1 MIVKL
6 KEGDSLVEVDT
17 EFTDDMIDTFDNE
30 LNSAENNDLED
41 TIDIKMM
48 MEKDNASGEN

>member
-1 MIVKL
+1 MIIKL
-6 KEGDSLVEVDT
+6 KEGDSFIEVDT

>member
-41 TIDIKMM
+41 TIDIKKMM
-48 MEKDNASGEN
+48 VKDNASGEN

>member
-30 LNSAENNDLED
+30 LNSAENDDLED